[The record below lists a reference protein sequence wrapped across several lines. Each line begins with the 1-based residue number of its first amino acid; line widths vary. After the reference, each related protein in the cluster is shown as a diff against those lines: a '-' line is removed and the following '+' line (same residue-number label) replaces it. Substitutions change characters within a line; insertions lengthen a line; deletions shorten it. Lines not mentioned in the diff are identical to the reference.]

1 MLMLD
6 TIRPT
11 AEDLPTLAP
20 LPEVFTLADLNPLT
34 GQRYEDSRYLDLPP
48 YALAVIG
55 VTRDAWDRL
64 VRSGTVGLALDV
76 QQTHSLVAMLVDL
89 KERQRLVWDG
99 HIDVAGDI
107 GALCEGCLGTC
118 IAHDFDAS
126 VTGVQDAP
134 FMCFCAPT
142 PGTRT
147 APTYLHPVADD
158 ARVAA

>member
-11 AEDLPTLAP
+11 AEALPTLAP
-20 LPEVFTLADLNPLT
+20 LPDVFTLADLNPLT
-34 GQRYEDSRYLDLPP
+34 GQRYQDSRYLDLPP
-48 YALAVIG
+48 YVLAVIG

-76 QQTHSLVAMLVDL
+76 QQVHALVAMLADL
-89 KERQRLVWDG
+89 KARQRLVWDG
-99 HIDVAGDI
+99 HVDVAEDI
-107 GALCEGCLGTC
+107 GALCAECLGTS

-142 PGTRT
+142 PSTQ
-147 APTYLHPVADD
+147 AHPTYLHPVADD
-158 ARVAA
+158 VQVAA